1 MSPQSV
7 EVLCQHGFDTD
18 SLASSREALKCLA
31 NIFLHESKT
40 RQMFVEAKFAG
51 KAAERLKVYE
61 LSFLFNYC
69 QGAKAQGRVTILKMN
84 Y

>member
-1 MSPQSV
+1 MSPQSI
-7 EVLCQHGFDTD
+7 EVLCQHGFDVNF
-18 SLASSREALKCLA
+18 LASSREALKCLA

-40 RQMFVEAKFAG
+40 RQMFVETKYAG

-61 LSFLFNYC
+61 LLLLLDCC
-69 QGAKAQGRVTILKMN
+69 QSAKAQIRVTIVKMN